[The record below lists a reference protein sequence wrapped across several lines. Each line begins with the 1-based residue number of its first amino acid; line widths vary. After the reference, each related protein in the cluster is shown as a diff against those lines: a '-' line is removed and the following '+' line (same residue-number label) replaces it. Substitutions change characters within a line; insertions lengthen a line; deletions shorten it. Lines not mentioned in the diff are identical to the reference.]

1 MGYYP
6 NRSFWNYNFWFA
18 TAVVD
23 EGIAEKFGPP
33 TGTMA
38 YESLAKSRCDLTLF
52 GFWAHG
58 SVPKQQKN

>member
-1 MGYYP
+1 M
-6 NRSFWNYNFWFA
+6 
-18 TAVVD
+18 D